1 MTTTSTAT
9 GAFLLDDAAQAALFL
24 DARSVHAFGPDPV
37 PDEVVAAVHDLVR
50 WGPTAL
56 NSSPMRLLLVRS
68 EQARTRLAGHMAPEN
83 RGPVLAAPLSIVV
96 AADLDF
102 HEHMGTLM
110 PQVPGV
116 RERLDANPVGRER
129 TARNNTWLQAG
140 YLVVG
145 LRAAGLAVGPMSGM
159 DAPGIDADLLAGT
172 AWRSIMVLNVGRPAD
187 APHPHARAAR
197 LETAQ
202 TTVVV

>member
-1 MTTTSTAT
+1 MTTTSSAT
-9 GAFLLDDAAQAALFL
+9 DIFLLDGAEQDALFR
-24 DARSVHAFGPDPV
+24 DARSAHAFGVEPV
-37 PDEVVAAVHDLVR
+37 PDEVIDAVHDLVR

-68 EQARTRLAGHMAPEN
+68 AAARERLAGHMAEAN
-83 RGPVLAAPLSIVV
+83 RERVLAAPLSIVV

-102 HEHMGTLM
+102 HEHLATLM
-110 PQVPGV
+110 PHAPGV
-116 RERLDANPVGRER
+116 RERLDANPAGRER
-129 TARNNTWLQAG
+129 TARNNAWLQAG